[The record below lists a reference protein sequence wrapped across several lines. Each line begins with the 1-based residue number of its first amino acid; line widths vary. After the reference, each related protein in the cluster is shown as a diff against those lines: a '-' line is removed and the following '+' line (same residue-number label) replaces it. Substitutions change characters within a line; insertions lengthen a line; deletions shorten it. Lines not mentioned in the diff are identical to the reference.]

1 MNNGSGFI
9 LFLKKNQQ
17 FIIWDTVA
25 DCNSYNVITY
35 IGASKNETKREKK
48 KGAKN

>member
-1 MNNGSGFI
+1 
-9 LFLKKNQQ
+9 
-17 FIIWDTVA
+17 VA

-35 IGASKNETKREKK
+35 IGASKNETKREKE